1 MLFRSLAK
9 FRKNKFFKKQHS
21 QNNPEQ
27 TKKFE
32 PETPEIITVKKSDSV
47 YEPTTT
53 KSWIKSGTKYAY
65 IIAAAALLSGIF
77 TPFTLD
83 VELETVIF
91 GILILLIGV
100 GGGVIIFKGV
110 IAEKTSTILICVGL
124 SFMAISLILVFLITS
139 TLR

>member
-1 MLFRSLAK
+1 MAK

-27 TKKFE
+27 TEKFE

-53 KSWIKSGTKYAY
+53 KSWIKSGAKYIY

-83 VELETVIF
+83 VGLETVIS
-91 GILILLIGV
+91 GILILLIGA
-100 GGGVIIFKGV
+100 GGGILIFKGV
-110 IAEKTSTILICVGL
+110 QAEKTSTILVCVGSSL
-124 SFMAISLILVFLITS
+124 MAISLILVLLIVS
-139 TLR
+139 ILRS

>member
-1 MLFRSLAK
+1 MAK

-32 PETPEIITVKKSDSV
+32 PETPETITVKKSDSV
-47 YEPTTT
+47 YEPART
-53 KSWIKSGTKYAY
+53 KSWIKSGAKYVY

-77 TPFTLD
+77 TPFTIG
-83 VELETVIF
+83 VEPQNVVF

-100 GGGVIIFKGV
+100 GGGILIFKGV
-110 IAEKTSTILICVGL
+110 TAEKTSSILVCVGL
-124 SFMAISLILVFLITS
+124 AFITISLVLIFQIVSILRS
-139 TLR
+139 G